1 MGRWYGTTWLWW
13 AEQQALWTP
22 ALALAIGVAAFAD
35 ASLWAIG
42 FAAVLASASVAAYLN
57 RRGIQALR
65 LQLSELAQSEGLYR
79 KLVEEQEELVMLS
92 DRNLKVIYGNAAF
105 RQHFNVQEHEVL
117 GRSIYELVSEAE
129 LPHVKAAFQNM
140 VLTGQPMRGLSRVPL
155 LDGREKWIAWTNLVQ
170 QHPNGELVL
179 HSVGRDVTKRKQA
192 ERALRAS
199 EDFLARTGRVAG
211 VGGWEV
217 DLATEIVRWSA
228 QVRGIFEVE
237 GSLEPVLSSVF
248 SFISAPEE
256 LKTAFRTAR
265 ELGQSIDLELQAVT
279 AKRRRIWLRVVGEI
293 EQGGDGVAS
302 RLVGAFQDITTR
314 KELEQQLGARERFIR
329 NITDNLPVRIAYID
343 RDLTYRFVNSAQ
355 LQRLNTSGENPLGRR
370 RSDIIDVLLPSP
382 LMTKVCAALE
392 GEVQRFE
399 FKEDVNGSP
408 CYIQSQLIPD
418 LRDDGCVS
426 GLYYIG
432 IDITPLKTTELRLRE
447 LSDIVEHSP
456 DFIVQTDGKGVITY
470 ANPAARMAV
479 RSDRT
484 ASLEGRHIAEFCTAE
499 SSQRLAEDVIPNVSI
514 NGVWIGDTNVRTSR
528 GQVIPVNKMVIAHRD
543 PRGIVVRYSAV
554 MRDISQAIA
563 NRNALKEQT
572 ATLEAVVEAIPAIV
586 TVFDEQLRFRLV
598 NHAFERWRG
607 RGRGEVIGRRLADLF
622 GAQEHE
628 RSFPWARRALAGE
641 TVSYETDYPDAAHH
655 RHLSNSC
662 VPLRLDD
669 GSVVGVVAVAQD
681 ITLHREEERR
691 LHNLAARDAL
701 TGILNR
707 TGFDNY
713 LENRSGTDRAS
724 IALLYIDLD
733 RFKPVNDTYG
743 HSVGD
748 ELLRQFAQRLQEL
761 VRPTDVVARLGGD
774 EFAVLINDIRTKEAA
789 DMVAEK
795 IVHAAQQ
802 PFLIETASIA
812 IGASVGVAFGIDAD
826 GLKGLVNR
834 ADAAVYRAKAAGRG
848 RKA

>member
-1 MGRWYGTTWLWW
+1 MVRKTLVGWIGLR
-13 AEQQALWTP
+13 ELWTP
-22 ALALAIGVAAFAD
+22 ALALAAGLVALANG
-35 ASLWAIG
+35 SLWVIG
-42 FAAVLASASVAAYLN
+42 FAVVLATSSIAAYRNL
-57 RRGIQALR
+57 RRTRTLR
-65 LQLSELAQSEGLYR
+65 LEFSQLAQSEGLYR
-79 KLVEEQEELVMLS
+79 RLVEEQEELVTLA

-105 RQHFNVQEHEVL
+105 RQHFKFQEHEVL
-117 GRSIYELVSEAE
+117 GKSIYELVSDSE
-129 LPHVKAAFQNM
+129 LLHVKAAFQNM
-140 VLTGQPMRGLSRVPL
+140 VLTGQPMRGLSRIPL
-155 LDGREKWIAWTNLVQ
+155 LDGQEKWIAWTNLVQ

-199 EDFLARTGRVAG
+199 EEFLSRTGRVAG

-217 DLATEIVRWSA
+217 DLATERVRWSD
-228 QVRGIFEVE
+228 QVRGLFE
-237 GSLEPVLSSVF
+237 SDDAFDPVIASVAAF
-248 SFISAPEE
+248 MSAPDQFQQ
-256 LKTAFRTAR
+256 AFRAAK
-265 ELGQSIDLELQAVT
+265 EQGALIDLELRAITSKQ
-279 AKRRRIWLRVVGEI
+279 RPIWLRVVGEV
-293 EQGGDGVAS
+293 ERNSDGVAT
-302 RLVGAFQDITTR
+302 RLVGAFQDVTTR
-314 KELEQQLGARERFIR
+314 KELEEQLAARERFIR

-343 RDLTYRFVNSAQ
+343 RDLTYKFVNAAQ
-355 LQRLNTSGENPLGRR
+355 LQRLNTSRENALGRR
-370 RSDIIDVLLPSP
+370 RSDIVGAPVPSS
-382 LMTKVCAALE
+382 LMAKVDAALR
-392 GEVQRFE
+392 GEVQHFE
-399 FKEDVNGSP
+399 FKEDLNGVP
-408 CYIQSQLIPD
+408 CYVQSQLIPD
-418 LRDDGCVS
+418 LGEDGHVN
-426 GLYYIG
+426 GLYSIG

-447 LSDIVEHSP
+447 LNDIVEHSP
-456 DFIVQTDGKGVITY
+456 DFVVQTDWKGVITY
-470 ANPAARMAV
+470 ANPAAHRAI
-479 RSDRT
+479 RSDGKV
-484 ASLEGRHIAEFCTAE
+484 SLEGRHIAEFCTAE
-499 SSQRLAEDVIPNVSI
+499 SSQRLVDDVIPDVSV
-514 NGVWIGDTNVRTSR
+514 NGVWIGDTTVRTAH
-528 GQVIPVNKMVIAHRD
+528 GEVLPVNKMVIAHRD

-563 NRNALKEQT
+563 NRKALKEQT

-598 NHAFERWRG
+598 NHAFEQWRG

-641 TVSYETDYPDAAHH
+641 TVSYETDYTDAAHH

-662 VPLRLDD
+662 VPLRLED

-701 TGILNR
+701 TGVLNR
-707 TGFDNY
+707 AGFDNY
-713 LENRSGTDRAS
+713 LENRRGADEAF

-748 ELLRQFAQRLQEL
+748 KLLRQFAQRLQEL

-774 EFAVLINDIRTKEAA
+774 EFAVLLNDMRSKEAA
-789 DMVAEK
+789 DMVADK
-795 IVHAAQQ
+795 IVHAAQR
-802 PFLIETASIA
+802 PFLVGASTVA
-812 IGASVGVAFGIDAD
+812 IGASVGVAFGVDAD
-826 GLKGLVNR
+826 GTKGLVER